1 MRTAGSALL
10 VILGLL
16 LAAVAG
22 PALWLERNVVDGA
35 GFAQLAGPLG
45 TNSEFQEGLSALA
58 ADQATASLNLPPQLN
73 ELAGALITSAAR
85 SIYSDP
91 GYEAAWTQTLQ
102 RSHKLTF
109 DAAGNQE
116 VQGDLKLDIAPL
128 VELVA
133 AKVAQDLGVPLPTPK
148 EVVVSLEQP
157 QVAKV
162 LPLASALG
170 GASGWMA
177 FIAVDLL
184 ALGVIVAKRR
194 ALTLIL
200 GGAGLAAVALLWQ
213 LGSGFVESALAG
225 LVVGTEVAQ
234 QFGIQLGALARASWQ
249 GGITAT
255 FLIAGVMAAAGVVAL
270 IVKGR
275 RTT

>member
-45 TNSEFQEGLSALA
+45 ANSEFQEGLSALA
-58 ADQATASLNLPPQLN
+58 ADQATASMNLPPQLN

>member
-45 TNSEFQEGLSALA
+45 ANSEFQEGLSALA

-73 ELAGALITSAAR
+73 EHAGALITSAAR

-225 LVVGTEVAQ
+225 LVVGTEIAR

>member
-45 TNSEFQEGLSALA
+45 ANSEFQEGLSALA

-85 SIYSDP
+85 SIYTNP

-116 VQGDLKLDIAPL
+116 IQGDLKLDIAPL

-133 AKVAQDLGVPLPTPK
+133 AKVTQDLGVPLPTPK

>member
-45 TNSEFQEGLSALA
+45 ANNEFQEGLSALA
-58 ADQATASLNLPPQLN
+58 AEQATASMNLPPQLT
-73 ELAGALITSAAR
+73 ELAGALINSAAR
-85 SIYSDP
+85 SIYTNP
-91 GYEAAWTQTLQ
+91 GYEEAWTQTLH

-109 DAAGNQE
+109 DAAGNQDVE
-116 VQGDLKLDIAPL
+116 GDLKLDIAPL

-133 AKVAQDLGVPLPTPK
+133 AQVTSDLGVPLPTPN

-157 QVAKV
+157 KVAKV
-162 LPLASALG
+162 LPMASTLG
-170 GASGWMA
+170 AASGWMV

-194 ALTLIL
+194 ALTLIVS
-200 GGAGLAAVALLWQ
+200 GAGLAAVALLWQ

-225 LVVGTEVAQ
+225 LAVGPEVAQ
-234 QFGIQLGALARASWQ
+234 QFGVQLGALARASWQ
-249 GGITAT
+249 GGITGT
-255 FLIAGVMAAAGVVAL
+255 FVIAGVMAAAGVVAL
-270 IVKGR
+270 IVRGR